1 MQWFRWIVHLLS
13 TYFIFKDLKST
24 NYYLQEDNNIAEVWF
39 FTQVLQLVGRIKVYS
54 IVPTLTLVLELV
66 EAVSDCWSNPHN
78 LIGDQILNF
87 TLLCRQ
93 HTVQMIC
100 QGIRV
105 DFSVLVLR
113 FLIGLSLYPQDVFIQ
128 PYMIHIVNTELTLVK
143 PPHAQYETN
152 VFGIQSRTYL
162 CCAGKSSKEL

>member
-1 MQWFRWIVHLLS
+1 MRLFRWIVHLQS

-24 NYYLQEDNNIAEVWF
+24 NYYLQEDNNIALLCFALLNNIAEVWF
-39 FTQVLQLVGRIKVYS
+39 FTQGLHLVGRIKVFS
-54 IVPTLTLVLELV
+54 IIPILTLVLELV
-66 EAVSDCWSNPHN
+66 EADSDCWSNPHH

-105 DFSVLVLR
+105 DLSVPVKR
-113 FLIGLSLYPQDVFIQ
+113 FIIGLSSYPQDASLSDPSPIIG
-128 PYMIHIVNTELTLVK
+128 YACHSLTNSLTPV
-143 PPHAQYETN
+143 
-152 VFGIQSRTYL
+152 
-162 CCAGKSSKEL
+162 